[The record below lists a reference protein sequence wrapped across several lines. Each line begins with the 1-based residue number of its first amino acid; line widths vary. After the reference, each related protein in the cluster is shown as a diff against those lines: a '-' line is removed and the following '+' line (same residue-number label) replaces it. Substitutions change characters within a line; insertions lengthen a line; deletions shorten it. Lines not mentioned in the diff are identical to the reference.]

1 MSEEFISGK
10 DILSFNF
17 YTYGQP
23 FCGSYKGLRYRIQMV
38 KRPLPLP
45 EDAPEGTKP
54 EEEKLFTL
62 DIWPEPFAFD
72 VTDKE
77 KIEHREYPFD
87 EDNYNLIIETLNQ
100 KVREANA

>member
-23 FCGSYKGLRYRIQMV
+23 FCGSYQGMRYRVQMV
-38 KRPLPLP
+38 KRELPLP
-45 EDAPEGTKP
+45 EGAEEGAKP
-54 EEEKLFTL
+54 EVEKLFTV
-62 DIWPEPFAFD
+62 DVWPEPFAFD

-77 KIEHREYPFD
+77 KIVHTEYPFN
-87 EDNYNLIIETLNQ
+87 EDNYQ
-100 KVREANA
+100 KVIEYLNEQVLNYK